1 MTSRNFYSWCCDTNS
16 YGWPPLSACQHV
28 ISYARKIG
36 QLFAAK
42 REKNVISLTI
52 KKFILKKQQPVGG
65 WVTHE
70 RQSTYNVAHIC
81 DIPPAVITVKIKCLL
96 LFRKQYMYSF
106 IIKFSKCMKISDEI
120 LFIIY
125 DISVRTSINSSNLYK
140 NLK

>member
-1 MTSRNFYSWCCDTNS
+1 MLRHKLVWVASTVIVSTCYFICKKN
-16 YGWPPLSACQHV
+16 WPIICSKK
-28 ISYARKIG
+28 RKECYLID
-36 QLFAAK
+36 
-42 REKNVISLTI
+42 N
-52 KKFILKKQQPVGG
+52 KKIHPKKQQPVGG

-81 DIPPAVITVKIKCLL
+81 DIPPAVITVKIICLL

-106 IIKFSKCMKISDEI
+106 IMKFSKCMKISDEI

-125 DISVRTSINSSNLYK
+125 DISVCTSIYSSNLYK